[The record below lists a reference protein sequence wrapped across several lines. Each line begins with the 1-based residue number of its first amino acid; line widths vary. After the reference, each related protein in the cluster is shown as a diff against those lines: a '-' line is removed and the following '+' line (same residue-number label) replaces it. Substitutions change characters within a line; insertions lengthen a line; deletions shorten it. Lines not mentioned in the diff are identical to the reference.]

1 MNMYY
6 TLKVAGLERQLTLCP
21 LNDKLYIGAF
31 IMFGDVELTV
41 ACAREL
47 LKVAPEY
54 DIMISAES
62 KGIPLVYEM
71 ARQAGADNYIV
82 ARKMQKLY
90 MSNTFSCEVN
100 SISTAKK
107 QTLYLDG
114 EDAAYMKGKRV
125 LIVDDVVS
133 TGESLL
139 ALEHLVNEA
148 GGEIVGRMTV
158 LAEGDA
164 RDRKDLTYLEYL
176 PLFHSDG
183 TVLE

>member
-21 LNDKLYIGAF
+21 LNENLYIGAF

-47 LKVAPEY
+47 LSIAPEY

-90 MSNTFSCEVN
+90 
-100 SISTAKK
+100 I
-107 QTLYLDG
+107 
-114 EDAAYMKGKRV
+114 
-125 LIVDDVVS
+125 I
-133 TGESLL
+133 
-139 ALEHLVNEA
+139 
-148 GGEIVGRMTV
+148 
-158 LAEGDA
+158 
-164 RDRKDLTYLEYL
+164 
-176 PLFHSDG
+176 
-183 TVLE
+183 